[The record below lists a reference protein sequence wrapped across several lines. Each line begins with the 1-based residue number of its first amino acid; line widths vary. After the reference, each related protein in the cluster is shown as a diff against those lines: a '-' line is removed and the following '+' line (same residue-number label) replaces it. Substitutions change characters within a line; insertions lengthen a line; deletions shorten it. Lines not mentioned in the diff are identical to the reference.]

1 MLRFLP
7 ASNNET
13 DPCLLLGN
21 WLIAAFGMPQER
33 KIALLL
39 DGQPAGQLFAKCTF
53 LPAGKLSFVC
63 EGGRGLRETSAAGR
77 MDPYV
82 IFKADGQVSAC
93 VRVAVQRAGRRS
105 KCRQN
110 RRFGQQYPDMSPLLD
125 PVFQR
130 TPQRFLGN
138 TTVKRARRSSEGS
151 ASKKETRVSSKHC
164 RGGVRSVWCA
174 STAT

>member
-1 MLRFLP
+1 
-7 ASNNET
+7 
-13 DPCLLLGN
+13 
-21 WLIAAFGMPQER
+21 MPQER

-53 LPAGKLSFVC
+53 LPAGKMSFVC

-82 IFKADGQVSAC
+82 IFKADGQVSAR
-93 VRVAVQRAGRRS
+93 VRVAVQRAGRRRS

-110 RRFGQQYPDMSPLLD
+110 RRLGRQYLDMSPLLG

-138 TTVKRARRSSEGS
+138 TTVARARRSSEGS
-151 ASKKETRVSSKHC
+151 ASRKGTRVSSKHC